1 MKTLLLMAEVLSAV
15 SLAAQPLDVA
25 RDKQATTAP
34 VGTAAPAFEVA
45 SVKRNTSGETFV
57 TMGGGLGR
65 QTFVN
70 VPVRQL
76 IVRGYG
82 VQPYQVV
89 GGPSWI
95 AGDRF
100 DITAKAA
107 DDTAMDALMSVMLQ
121 SLLADRFKLRVHRET
136 RQSDVYRLVKA
147 RSDGKLGDAIKPS
160 TVDCSAMMGRG
171 RPGGPG
177 PGAGATVAVPPP
189 ASRAGGR
196 GGPGGCMMMMTPGRF
211 ESGGQPISFLANALA
226 NQLGRPVLD
235 GTGLTGPYDLALS
248 FMPDSGGRGLPP
260 GIPPPGAPNLPPID
274 PNAPS
279 LPTAL
284 QEQLGLKLE
293 STKGPV
299 EMIVIDSIEP
309 PTED

>member
-1 MKTLLLMAEVLSAV
+1 MKTLLLMAGVLTTAT
-15 SLAAQPLDVA
+15 LAAQ
-25 RDKQATTAP
+25 QAP
-34 VGTAAPAFEVA
+34 SAPAGAPTPTFEVT
-45 SVKRNTSGETFV
+45 SVKRNTSGEGFV
-57 TMGGGLGR
+57 TMGLAPGR
-65 QTFVN
+65 PTFIN
-70 VPVRQL
+70 MPVRQL
-76 IVRGYG
+76 IVRAYG
-82 VQPYQVV
+82 VQAFQVL

-95 AGDRF
+95 TGDRF

-107 DDTAMDALMSVMLQ
+107 DDAATPAQMNLMLQ
-121 SLLADRFKLRVHRET
+121 SLLADRFKLKVHRET

-147 RSDGKLGDAIKPS
+147 RPDGKLGDSLKPAA
-160 TVDCSAMMGRG
+160 VDCSAMMGRG

-177 PGAGATVAVPPP
+177 PGAGGPVAVPPP
-189 ASRAGGR
+189 APRAGGPAPGP
-196 GGPGGCMMMMTPGRF
+196 GGPAGGCMMMMTPGRF
-211 ESGGQPISFLANALA
+211 EAGGQPISTFANALA

-260 GIPPPGAPNLPPID
+260 GVPPPGAPNLPPID
-274 PNAPS
+274 PNAPA

>member
-1 MKTLLLMAEVLSAV
+1 MKTLLLMAGALTMAT
-15 SLAAQPLDVA
+15 LAAQPL
-25 RDKQATTAP
+25 
-34 VGTAAPAFEVA
+34 AFEVA
-45 SVKRNTSGETFV
+45 SVKRNTSGEGFV
-57 TMGGGLGR
+57 TMGLAPGR
-65 QTFVN
+65 PTFVN
-70 VPVRQL
+70 MPVRQL
-76 IVRGYG
+76 IVRAYG
-82 VQPYQVV
+82 VQAFQVL

-95 AGDRF
+95 TSDRF

-107 DDTAMDALMSVMLQ
+107 DDTATPAQMNLMLQ
-121 SLLADRFKLRVHRET
+121 SLLADRFKLKVHRET

-147 RSDGKLGDAIKPS
+147 RPDGKLGDAIKPAA
-160 TVDCSAMMGRG
+160 VDCSAMMGRG

-177 PGAGATVAVPPP
+177 PGAGGPVAVPPP
-189 ASRAGGR
+189 APRAGGPAPGP
-196 GGPGGCMMMMTPGRF
+196 GGPPIGGCMMMMTPGRF
-211 ESGGQPISFLANALA
+211 EGAGQPISFLATALA

-260 GIPPPGAPNLPPID
+260 GVPPPGAPNLPPID
-274 PNAPS
+274 PNAPA

-293 STKGPV
+293 STKSPV
-299 EMIVIDSIEP
+299 EMIVIDGIEP